1 MAHARF
7 NLAPLVFAAAC
18 TLGATATDAATVA
31 HYKFDSGTADTKARG
46 RGTILDSSDDGLDG
60 SPYGGPVYKAVG
72 NPDSTLALR
81 FDGTNARVFVQD
93 HPLLALTRSLTI
105 EAYLYLKD
113 DADEGII
120 VVRSDT
126 RDLHAPYLLYLTPES
141 YLHFS
146 IYGDH
151 CGTYEFGRNFALPH
165 HQWLH
170 VAATLD
176 DASGWA
182 TLYVNGALWVNAVM
196 PCRPAEKL
204 DAAYNPGL
212 GIGGSIV
219 GSQSQRFFRGKIDE
233 VRISDV
239 ALDPSDFLPP
249 P

>member
-1 MAHARF
+1 
-7 NLAPLVFAAAC
+7 
-18 TLGATATDAATVA
+18 
-31 HYKFDSGTADTKARG
+31 
-46 RGTILDSSDDGLDG
+46 
-60 SPYGGPVYKAVG
+60 VYKAVG

-81 FDGTNARVFVQD
+81 FDGIDARVFVKD
-93 HPLLALTRSLTI
+93 NPLLALTHSLTI

-120 VVRSDT
+120 VVRSDN
-126 RDLHAPYLLYLTPES
+126 RDLQDPYLLYLTPES
-141 YLHFS
+141 YLRFS

-151 CGTYEFGRNFALPH
+151 CGTYEFGRNAALPH

-204 DAAYNPGL
+204 AQELNPGL

-219 GSQSQRFFRGKIDE
+219 GSPSQRFFRGKIDE